1 MSDQTLTARQIMGHL
16 PSAFQPAQAEGVN
29 AVVQWL
35 LSGEDGGEW
44 YVTIANGTCQVAEGR
59 ATDPKVT
66 VTMDAQDY
74 VALTTGKLDAI
85 KAFMTGKIK
94 LSGDFA
100 LATRLTSFFRA
111 P

>member
-1 MSDQTLTARQIMGHL
+1 MSDRTLTARQIMEQMPG
-16 PSAFQPAQAEGVN
+16 AFQPAQAADLN

-85 KAFMTGKIK
+85 RAFMTGKVK